1 MPKTTNKAKKKR
13 KKKEK
18 LENFDLTTGSLIE
31 KYQNFFLKK
40 WKFVFLNLLPKFYS
54 NKNVKPNQAL
64 FHRR

>member
-1 MPKTTNKAKKKR
+1 MPKTKKKE
-13 KKKEK
+13 KKKEKKEK

-40 WKFVFLNLLPKFYS
+40 LKFVFLNLLPKFYS

>member
-18 LENFDLTTGSLIE
+18 LENFDLTTGSSIE

-40 WKFVFLNLLPKFYS
+40 LKFVFLNLLPKFYS
-54 NKNVKPNQAL
+54 NKNVKPNQTL